1 MSAATS
7 FVVVLVV
14 VMVVS
19 VVSAA
24 AVDVEVVVVVA
35 VAVFGAV
42 VFENVGVVGVAG
54 VCVVLG
60 RPVFACRASSW

>member
-1 MSAATS
+1 MLLSI
-7 FVVVLVV
+7 VIVL
-14 VMVVS
+14 VVS
-19 VVSAA
+19 VVSAV
-24 AVDVEVVVVVA
+24 AVDAEVVVVVA

-60 RPVFACRASSW
+60 RPVFVCRASSL

>member
-1 MSAATS
+1 
-7 FVVVLVV
+7 
-14 VMVVS
+14 MVVS
-19 VVSAA
+19 VVDAV
-24 AVDVEVVVVVA
+24 AVDAEVVVVVA

-60 RPVFACRASSW
+60 RPVFVCRASSW

>member
-14 VMVVS
+14 VMVGS
-19 VVSAA
+19 VVNAV
-24 AVDVEVVVVVA
+24 AVDAEVVVVVVA
-35 VAVFGAV
+35 VFGAG
-42 VFENVGVVGVAG
+42 VFENVGVDGVAG

-60 RPVFACRASSW
+60 RPVFACRASSL

>member
-1 MSAATS
+1 
-7 FVVVLVV
+7 
-14 VMVVS
+14 MVVS
-19 VVSAA
+19 VVNAV
-24 AVDVEVVVVVA
+24 AVDAEVVVVVA